1 MSEGG
6 KSERAVNVTV
16 NNNTSSGAKSN
27 GTIASTSSLISIND
41 GSGYS
46 SVTDRTRTS
55 RGYSSDTIKL
65 RVFSR

>member
-1 MSEGG
+1 MIKMSEGG
-6 KSERAVNVTV
+6 KSERVVNVTV

-46 SVTDRTRTS
+46 SVTGHADLSTL
-55 RGYSSDTIKL
+55 TIW
-65 RVFSR
+65 S